1 MQKARR
7 MSPGVGLAAGLFGS
21 IVGVGGGVLIVPMIV
36 SACRSIP
43 QRVVSGTSLAAVL
56 GTAVASASAYAA
68 SDRVDL
74 VSAALV
80 ASAAVLTAPL
90 GARLASRLDCTT
102 LRRTL
107 GWFLLAV
114 APLVPLKA
122 YLLLDREEKAN
133 KGGHPLRHDALVPG
147 ALEPTPAAHRLT
159 LGTLRATWDKQ
170 WAAYGRDLGAA
181 GAAAVVATG
190 AAAGLASG
198 LLGIGGGTIVTPVL
212 ALLMPYG
219 QATVLGTS
227 LLAMVA
233 PSAAA
238 LLQHARL
245 GNVDWRLAA
254 GLAAGTVVGSAAGS
268 MTALNAPPG
277 MLELAFTV
285 GMLFLGRKT
294 LQTAR
299 PHACWNKS

>member
-1 MQKARR
+1 MPACAAQAPPTLSSAAPEGRR
-7 MSPGVGLAAGLFGS
+7 LAF
-21 IVGVGGGVLIVPMIV
+21 
-36 SACRSIP
+36 R
-43 QRVVSGTSLAAVL
+43 
-56 GTAVASASAYAA
+56 
-68 SDRVDL
+68 DRVL
-74 VSAALV
+74 W
-80 ASAAVLTAPL
+80 
-90 GARLASRLDCTT
+90 GKR
-102 LRRTL
+102 
-107 GWFLLAV
+107 
-114 APLVPLKA
+114 
-122 YLLLDREEKAN
+122 
-133 KGGHPLRHDALVPG
+133 
-147 ALEPTPAAHRLT
+147 
-159 LGTLRATWDKQ
+159 
-170 WAAYGRDLGAA
+170 GAA
-181 GAAAVVATG
+181 PAPRPTG
-190 AAAGLASG
+190 TNPSLTTYP
-198 LLGIGGGTIVTPVL
+198 LLFSGGGTIVTPVL

-277 MLELAFTV
+277 ELPCPPAHPPLACSTAFASRRAGRLPSSLAWPVGTPVVRRAAPARLGWQLCMRRGARAGMLELAFTV